1 MWHWWMVLGVIV
13 GVAAILQL
21 PLKLVK
27 VLSAFLYSATCLS
40 SFVQLMNDRNKCY
53 KMKHETEILFQN
65 SHRISIYKCTA
76 GILAVRLF
84 MCLWSF
90 NFCCYC
96 CSSVSVFVVAS
107 DGRCF
112 LGRKMLAAG
121 IRNALYLQ
129 LLLTD
134 FETVGSYVLSWTQS
148 RT

>member
-1 MWHWWMVLGVIV
+1 MIV
-13 GVAAILQL
+13 GVAAILQP

-27 VLSAFLYSATCLS
+27 VLNAFLYSATCLS

-53 KMKHETEILFQN
+53 KVKHETEILFQN

-90 NFCCYC
+90 NFCC

-112 LGRKMLAAG
+112 LGRKTLAAG

-129 LLLTD
+129 PLLTD